1 MAKAPSSPARFW
13 LVKSEPE
20 SYGWS
25 QFVAEG
31 KSAWTGVR
39 SFAARLHLRA
49 MKKGDQVFFYHSNVG
64 KEIVG
69 TAEVAKEAYPDPTAD
84 EGDWSAVD
92 LKALKPLRK
101 PVSLAVMKADP
112 ALKNIELIR
121 QSRLSVLPVTDAE
134 AARILKLGS

>member
-1 MAKAPSSPARFW
+1 MAKASPSPARFW

-20 SYGWS
+20 SYSWS

-49 MKKGDQVFFYHSNVG
+49 MKKGDRVFFYHSNVG

-69 TAEVAKEAYPDPTAD
+69 IAEVTKEAYSDSTA
-84 EGDWSAVD
+84 EAGDWSAVD
-92 LKALKPLRK
+92 LKASKPLRR
-101 PVSLAVMKADP
+101 PVSLTAMKTDP
-112 ALKNIELIR
+112 VLKNIELIR
-121 QSRLSVLPVTDAE
+121 QSRLSVLPVTAAE

>member
-1 MAKAPSSPARFW
+1 MAKAPSSSSRSW

-20 SYGWS
+20 SFSWS

-31 KSAWTGVR
+31 RTAWTGVR

-69 TAEVAKEAYPDPTAD
+69 LAEVSKEAYPDPTAD
-84 EGDWSAVD
+84 EGDWTAVD
-92 LKALKPLRK
+92 LKPVKPLRK
-101 PVSLAVMKADP
+101 PVPLTLMKVDP
-112 ALKNIELIR
+112 ALKKIELIR
-121 QSRLSVLPVTDAE
+121 QSRLSVLPVTAAE
-134 AARILKLGS
+134 AARIIKLGA